1 MGASETGQVTY
12 PISAPIRRQSGRPAM
27 TIELDHVIVS
37 AEASAFRKRLA
48 NCWVRW
54 AETGAGPFSPVYV
67 NDG

>member
-1 MGASETGQVTY
+1 
-12 PISAPIRRQSGRPAM
+12 M